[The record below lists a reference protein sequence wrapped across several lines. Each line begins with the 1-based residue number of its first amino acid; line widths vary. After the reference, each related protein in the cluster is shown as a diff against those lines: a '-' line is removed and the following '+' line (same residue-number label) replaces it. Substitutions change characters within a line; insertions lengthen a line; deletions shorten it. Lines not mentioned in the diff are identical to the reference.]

1 MIFDH
6 FRTKNQLKKLIFG
19 LFGEISV
26 ENVFFKIGLF
36 NKKFFVLGDIPVFLG
51 YPGNKYTISGQFL
64 KIYVIKILDE
74 YR

>member
-1 MIFDH
+1 MSAQ
-6 FRTKNQLKKLIFG
+6 KNQLKKLFFCF
-19 LFGEISV
+19 FGEISV

-36 NKKFFVLGDIPVFLG
+36 NKKFGVLGDIPVFLG

-64 KIYVIKILDE
+64 ILYVIKIHHE